1 MTIQQKINIYYILSI
16 IINLALTVFGAITY
30 IFLIKSGFS
39 YQQIGI
45 YLSTFWITSML
56 FEIPT
61 GILVDVYKQKKTLIF
76 SSLIRVIGIFM
87 LAFNFGSLFII
98 LLSAIITGFSEAFLS
113 GNLGTWIVNE
123 INKSNEDIEL
133 NIIFSRLNIF
143 SVIFGILSGY
153 IGSDFLFKIDI
164 KLPFIVSSV
173 FLLIFCMLVYLL
185 LVDEKNKIINFNTEL
200 KKIKIQYNNVINE
213 CKVMIKRKDLYYFL
227 YFFLIVNLIDL
238 GPSQQWQ
245 EIYKNL
251 SILSLGIIWIII
263 GISNVLGNYISGK
276 INIDKYSTKKWLLI
290 ILFIDILLVFVQS
303 ISEKFILMFF
313 IHIIIFGIIGV
324 ILSVYKHKKVIK
336 NDEIRAT
343 AISVFNTFDSLIM
356 TILLTVNGYLSTSL
370 GILNSWKVFLS
381 IALIIILIIAFIKEP
396 SYE

>member
-1 MTIQQKINIYYILSI
+1 MTIQQKIHIYYILSI

-123 INKSNEDIEL
+123 INKSNENIEL

-343 AISVFNTFDSLIM
+343 ATSVFNTFDSLIM

>member
-1 MTIQQKINIYYILSI
+1 MTIQQKIHIYYILSI

-123 INKSNEDIEL
+123 INKSNENIEL

-213 CKVMIKRKDLYYFL
+213 CKVMVKRKDLYYFL

-313 IHIIIFGIIGV
+313 VHIIIFGIIGV

-343 AISVFNTFDSLIM
+343 ATSVFNTFDSLIM

>member
-185 LVDEKNKIINFNTEL
+185 LVDEKNEIINFNTEL
-200 KKIKIQYNNVINE
+200 KKIKMQYNNVINE

-251 SILSLGIIWIII
+251 SVLSLGIIWIII

-313 IHIIIFGIIGV
+313 IHIIIFGIIDV

-343 AISVFNTFDSLIM
+343 ATSVFNTFDSLIM

>member
-1 MTIQQKINIYYILSI
+1 MTIQQKIHIYYILSI

-200 KKIKIQYNNVINE
+200 KKIKTQYNNVINE

-343 AISVFNTFDSLIM
+343 ATSVFNTFDSLIM

>member
-1 MTIQQKINIYYILSI
+1 MTIQQKIHIYYILSI

-313 IHIIIFGIIGV
+313 IHIIIFGIINV

>member
-1 MTIQQKINIYYILSI
+1 MTIQQKIHIYYILSI

-200 KKIKIQYNNVINE
+200 KKIKTQYNNVINE

-303 ISEKFILMFF
+303 ISENFILMFF
-313 IHIIIFGIIGV
+313 IHIIIFGIINV

-343 AISVFNTFDSLIM
+343 ATSVFNTFDSLIM

-381 IALIIILIIAFIKEP
+381 IALIIMLIIAFIKEP

>member
-16 IINLALTVFGAITY
+16 IINIALTVFGAITY

-113 GNLGTWIVNE
+113 GNLGTWIINE
-123 INKSNEDIEL
+123 INKSNENIEL

-200 KKIKIQYNNVINE
+200 KKIKTQYNNVINE

-313 IHIIIFGIIGV
+313 IHIIIFGIINV

-343 AISVFNTFDSLIM
+343 ATSVFNTFDSLIM
-356 TILLTVNGYLSTSL
+356 TILLTVNGYLSTSI

-381 IALIIILIIAFIKEP
+381 IALIIILIIVFIKEP

>member
-30 IFLIKSGFS
+30 IFLIKSGFN

-76 SSLIRVIGIFM
+76 SSLIRVIGIIM

-251 SILSLGIIWIII
+251 SVLSLGIIWIII

-313 IHIIIFGIIGV
+313 IHIIIFGIINV

-343 AISVFNTFDSLIM
+343 ATSVFNTFDSLIM

>member
-16 IINLALTVFGAITY
+16 IINIALTVFGAITY

-173 FLLIFCMLVYLL
+173 FLLIFCILVYLL
-185 LVDEKNKIINFNTEL
+185 LVDEKNEIINFNTEL

-251 SILSLGIIWIII
+251 SVLSLGIIWIII

-343 AISVFNTFDSLIM
+343 ATSVFNTFDSLIM

>member
-1 MTIQQKINIYYILSI
+1 MTIQQKIHIYYILSI

-164 KLPFIVSSV
+164 RLPFIVSSI

-313 IHIIIFGIIGV
+313 IHIIIFGIINV

-343 AISVFNTFDSLIM
+343 ATSVFNTFDSLIM
-356 TILLTVNGYLSTSL
+356 TILLTVNGYLSTSI

>member
-1 MTIQQKINIYYILSI
+1 MTIQQKIHIYYILSI

-200 KKIKIQYNNVINE
+200 KKIKMQYNNVINE

-251 SILSLGIIWIII
+251 SILSLGVIWIII

-343 AISVFNTFDSLIM
+343 ATSVFNTFDSLIM

>member
-123 INKSNEDIEL
+123 INKSNENIEL

-290 ILFIDILLVFVQS
+290 ILFVDILLVFVQS

-343 AISVFNTFDSLIM
+343 ATSVFNTFDSLIM
-356 TILLTVNGYLSTSL
+356 TILLTVNGYLSTSI
-370 GILNSWKVFLS
+370 GILNSWKLFLS

>member
-123 INKSNEDIEL
+123 INKSNENIEL

-200 KKIKIQYNNVINE
+200 KKIKMQYNNVINE

-251 SILSLGIIWIII
+251 SILSLGVIWIII

-290 ILFIDILLVFVQS
+290 ILFVDILLVFVQS

-343 AISVFNTFDSLIM
+343 ATSVFNTFDSLIM
-356 TILLTVNGYLSTSL
+356 TILLTVNGYLSTRL

>member
-1 MTIQQKINIYYILSI
+1 MTIQQKIHIYYILSI

-185 LVDEKNKIINFNTEL
+185 LVDEKNEIINFNTEL
-200 KKIKIQYNNVINE
+200 KKIKMQYNNVINE

-251 SILSLGIIWIII
+251 SVLSLGIIWIII

-343 AISVFNTFDSLIM
+343 ATSVFNTFDSLIM

>member
-30 IFLIKSGFS
+30 IFLIKSGFN

-251 SILSLGIIWIII
+251 SVLSLGIIWIII

-313 IHIIIFGIIGV
+313 IHIIIFGIINV

-343 AISVFNTFDSLIM
+343 ATSVFNTFDSLIM

>member
-1 MTIQQKINIYYILSI
+1 MTIQQKIHIYYILSI

-251 SILSLGIIWIII
+251 SVLSLGIIWIII

-343 AISVFNTFDSLIM
+343 ATSVFNTFDSLIM

>member
-200 KKIKIQYNNVINE
+200 KKIKTQYNNVINE

-290 ILFIDILLVFVQS
+290 ILFVDILLVFVQS
-303 ISEKFILMFF
+303 ISEEFILMFF
-313 IHIIIFGIIGV
+313 VHIIIFGIIGV

-343 AISVFNTFDSLIM
+343 ATSVFNTFDSLIM
-356 TILLTVNGYLSTSL
+356 TILLTVNGYLSTSI

>member
-30 IFLIKSGFS
+30 IFLIKSGFN

-123 INKSNEDIEL
+123 INKSNENIEL

-200 KKIKIQYNNVINE
+200 KKIKTQYNNVINE

-303 ISEKFILMFF
+303 ISENFILMFF
-313 IHIIIFGIIGV
+313 IHIIIFGIINV

-343 AISVFNTFDSLIM
+343 ATSVFNTFDSLIM

-381 IALIIILIIAFIKEP
+381 IALIIMLIIAFIKEP

>member
-30 IFLIKSGFS
+30 IFLIKSGFN

-45 YLSTFWITSML
+45 YLSTFWITWML

-185 LVDEKNKIINFNTEL
+185 LVDEKNEIINFNTEL

-251 SILSLGIIWIII
+251 SVLSLGIIWIII

-343 AISVFNTFDSLIM
+343 ATSVFNTFDSLIM

>member
-16 IINLALTVFGAITY
+16 IINIALTVFGAITY

-123 INKSNEDIEL
+123 INKSNENIEL

-200 KKIKIQYNNVINE
+200 KKIKTQYNNVINE

-313 IHIIIFGIIGV
+313 IHIIIFGIVDV

-356 TILLTVNGYLSTSL
+356 TILLTVNGYLSTSI

>member
-123 INKSNEDIEL
+123 INKSNENIEL

-143 SVIFGILSGY
+143 SIIFGILSGY

-200 KKIKIQYNNVINE
+200 KKIKMQYNNVINE
-213 CKVMIKRKDLYYFL
+213 CKVMVKRKDLYYFL

-276 INIDKYSTKKWLLI
+276 INIDKYSIKKWLLI

-343 AISVFNTFDSLIM
+343 ATSVFNAFDSLIM

>member
-16 IINLALTVFGAITY
+16 IINIALTVFGAITY

-164 KLPFIVSSV
+164 RLPFIVSSI

-200 KKIKIQYNNVINE
+200 KKIKTQYNNVINE

-313 IHIIIFGIIGV
+313 IHIIIFGIINV

-343 AISVFNTFDSLIM
+343 ATSVFNTFDSLIM
-356 TILLTVNGYLSTSL
+356 TILLTVNGYLSTSI

>member
-143 SVIFGILSGY
+143 SIIFGILSGY

-251 SILSLGIIWIII
+251 SVLSLGIIWIII

-303 ISEKFILMFF
+303 ISENFILMFF
-313 IHIIIFGIIGV
+313 IHIIIFGIIDV

-343 AISVFNTFDSLIM
+343 ATSVFNTFDSLIM

-381 IALIIILIIAFIKEP
+381 IALIIILIITFIKEP

>member
-1 MTIQQKINIYYILSI
+1 MTIQQKIHIYYILSI

-123 INKSNEDIEL
+123 INKSNENIEL

-251 SILSLGIIWIII
+251 SVLSLGIIWIII

-343 AISVFNTFDSLIM
+343 ATSVFNTFDSLIM

>member
-185 LVDEKNKIINFNTEL
+185 LVDEKNEIINFNTEL

-313 IHIIIFGIIGV
+313 IHIIIFGIINV

-336 NDEIRAT
+336 NDGIRAT
-343 AISVFNTFDSLIM
+343 ATSVFNTFDSLIM

-381 IALIIILIIAFIKEP
+381 IAIIIILIIAFIKEP

>member
-251 SILSLGIIWIII
+251 SVLSLGIIWIII

-343 AISVFNTFDSLIM
+343 ATSVFNTFDSLIM

>member
-16 IINLALTVFGAITY
+16 IINIALTVFGAITY

-61 GILVDVYKQKKTLIF
+61 GILVDVYKQKKILIF

-123 INKSNEDIEL
+123 INKSNENIEL

-200 KKIKIQYNNVINE
+200 KKIKTQYNNVINE

-251 SILSLGIIWIII
+251 SVLSLGIIWIII

-343 AISVFNTFDSLIM
+343 ATSVFNTFDSLIM
-356 TILLTVNGYLSTSL
+356 TILLTVNGYLSTSI

>member
-123 INKSNEDIEL
+123 INKSNENIEL

-143 SVIFGILSGY
+143 SIIFGILSGY

-200 KKIKIQYNNVINE
+200 KKIKMQYNNVINE
-213 CKVMIKRKDLYYFL
+213 CKVMVKRKDLYYFL

-343 AISVFNTFDSLIM
+343 ATSVFNTFDSLIM

>member
-123 INKSNEDIEL
+123 INKSNENIEL

-343 AISVFNTFDSLIM
+343 ATSVFNTFDSLIM

>member
-1 MTIQQKINIYYILSI
+1 MTIQQKIHIYYILSI

-76 SSLIRVIGIFM
+76 SSLIRVIGIIM

-123 INKSNEDIEL
+123 INKSNENIEL

-251 SILSLGIIWIII
+251 SVLSLGIIWIII

-313 IHIIIFGIIGV
+313 IHIIIFGIINV

-343 AISVFNTFDSLIM
+343 ATSVFNTFDSLIM

>member
-16 IINLALTVFGAITY
+16 IINIALTVFGAITY
-30 IFLIKSGFS
+30 IFLIKSGFN

-123 INKSNEDIEL
+123 INKSNENIEL

-200 KKIKIQYNNVINE
+200 KKIKTQYNNVINE

-251 SILSLGIIWIII
+251 SVLSLGIIWIII

-313 IHIIIFGIIGV
+313 IHIIIFGIINV

-343 AISVFNTFDSLIM
+343 ATSVFNTFDSLIM

>member
-30 IFLIKSGFS
+30 IFLIKSGFN

-76 SSLIRVIGIFM
+76 SSLIRVVGIFM

-200 KKIKIQYNNVINE
+200 KKIKTQYNNVINE

-251 SILSLGIIWIII
+251 SVLSLGIIWIII

-343 AISVFNTFDSLIM
+343 ATSVFNTFDSLIM

>member
-1 MTIQQKINIYYILSI
+1 MTIQQKIHIYYILSI

-123 INKSNEDIEL
+123 INKSNENIEL

-251 SILSLGIIWIII
+251 SVLSLGIIWIII

-313 IHIIIFGIIGV
+313 IHIIIFGIINV

-343 AISVFNTFDSLIM
+343 ATSVFNTFDSLIM

>member
-313 IHIIIFGIIGV
+313 IHIIIFGIVDV

-356 TILLTVNGYLSTSL
+356 TILLTVNGYLSTSI

>member
-123 INKSNEDIEL
+123 INKSNENIEL

-200 KKIKIQYNNVINE
+200 KK
-213 CKVMIKRKDLYYFL
+213 
-227 YFFLIVNLIDL
+227 
-238 GPSQQWQ
+238 
-245 EIYKNL
+245 
-251 SILSLGIIWIII
+251 
-263 GISNVLGNYISGK
+263 
-276 INIDKYSTKKWLLI
+276 
-290 ILFIDILLVFVQS
+290 
-303 ISEKFILMFF
+303 
-313 IHIIIFGIIGV
+313 
-324 ILSVYKHKKVIK
+324 
-336 NDEIRAT
+336 
-343 AISVFNTFDSLIM
+343 
-356 TILLTVNGYLSTSL
+356 
-370 GILNSWKVFLS
+370 
-381 IALIIILIIAFIKEP
+381 
-396 SYE
+396 

>member
-200 KKIKIQYNNVINE
+200 KKIKTQYNNVINE

-303 ISEKFILMFF
+303 ISENFILMFF

-343 AISVFNTFDSLIM
+343 ATSVFNTFDSLIM
-356 TILLTVNGYLSTSL
+356 TILLTVNGYLSTRI

>member
-16 IINLALTVFGAITY
+16 IINIALTVFGAITY

-123 INKSNEDIEL
+123 INKSNENIEL

-251 SILSLGIIWIII
+251 SILSLGVIWIII

-313 IHIIIFGIIGV
+313 IHIIIFGIINV

-343 AISVFNTFDSLIM
+343 ATSVFNTFDSLIM
-356 TILLTVNGYLSTSL
+356 TILLTVNGYLSTSI

>member
-251 SILSLGIIWIII
+251 SVLSLGIIWIII

-313 IHIIIFGIIGV
+313 IHIIIFGIINV

-343 AISVFNTFDSLIM
+343 ATSVFNTFDSLIM
-356 TILLTVNGYLSTSL
+356 TILLTVNGYLSTRI

>member
-200 KKIKIQYNNVINE
+200 KKIKTQYNNVINE

-251 SILSLGIIWIII
+251 SVLSLGIIWIII

-303 ISEKFILMFF
+303 ISENFILMFF

-343 AISVFNTFDSLIM
+343 ATSVFNTFDSLIM
-356 TILLTVNGYLSTSL
+356 TILLTVNGYLSTRI

>member
-200 KKIKIQYNNVINE
+200 KKIKTQYNNVINE

-313 IHIIIFGIIGV
+313 IHIIIFGIINV

-343 AISVFNTFDSLIM
+343 ATSVFNTFDSLIM
-356 TILLTVNGYLSTSL
+356 TILLTVNGYLSTSI